1 MVGLFALPLKLFLN
15 KRQLKR
21 YKNFNLDLSD
31 GLCYTIIMKILIGN
45 NIMTCGIYLG
55 YPVASN
61 TGDVYIGQSVTLE
74 ERVQRHNSQMRKGL
88 HTTKMQDAYNKYGEF
103 TWEILEECSIEQL
116 DALERYYI
124 NLFDSYNNGLNT
136 YENSSQ
142 APILYGEDNGNAN
155 LDRFPIYLKII
166 ENTLV
171 FPNKTKREIALL
183 SNATIDEVKSLWLGL
198 AYKWIE
204 KYIPKQYNEV
214 MELQGNRQ
222 TGGRTSEQQGKK
234 LPILLSPDFIPHLVK
249 NIREFGRQHNLD
261 KADLNNVLN
270 LKTASVGGWIVKD
283 LDILYP
289 DIHKRFYSTNRGR
302 YKKQFD
308 AYTSTKK

>member
-1 MVGLFALPLKLFLN
+1 
-15 KRQLKR
+15 
-21 YKNFNLDLSD
+21 
-31 GLCYTIIMKILIGN
+31 
-45 NIMTCGIYLG
+45 MTCGIYLG